1 MCTAFVLRKSLRR
14 HGAQLTRAKVKNCR
28 THYYRGACCRTAE
41 TSCGTLR
48 RLPKPYPLSQR
59 VCQSARSAACNNR
72 GFAFLLT
79 PVTDLRAAIAAMP
92 ASRIREVA
100 NAAMHRS
107 DVLAFWF
114 GESDHPPPPQVL
126 AALQAAVTRGQTL
139 YNPNL
144 GEPALRAA
152 IARYTAQLHGVPLA
166 AERIAVTSAG
176 VNALM
181 IGMQAV
187 VNAGDRVVAVT
198 PVWPNLVGI
207 PTILGAEV
215 VRVPLTM
222 TAKGFRLDMQRL
234 LDAARP
240 GTKALIINSPNNPT
254 GWTMSAAD
262 QEVVLNHCRQHG
274 IWLFADEVYE
284 RLYWAGAPGERA
296 PSFLDIATEHDAL
309 FTVNSFSKT
318 WAMTGFRLGWLTA
331 RADLI
336 AQLAKLI
343 EFNTSCAPSFVQ
355 AAGIAALEHGQA
367 TTESFLAQA
376 RAARALIVQRLSS
389 MPRVTLA
396 KPDGAMYAFFKID
409 GMADALAT
417 CKQLAADYG
426 LGLAPGSAF
435 GPEGEGFIRWCF
447 ASSPQKL
454 AQGLDRFSTFMEQQ
468 GR

>member
-1 MCTAFVLRKSLRR
+1 ML
-14 HGAQLTRAKVKNCR
+14 
-28 THYYRGACCRTAE
+28 E
-41 TSCGTLR
+41 
-48 RLPKPYPLSQR
+48 
-59 VCQSARSAACNNR
+59 
-72 GFAFLLT
+72 
-79 PVTDLRAAIAAMP
+79 LRAAIAAMP

-114 GESDHPPPPQVL
+114 GESDHPPPPAAV
-126 AALQAAVTRGQTL
+126 AALNDSIARGQTL
-139 YNPNL
+139 YNANL
-144 GEPALRAA
+144 GEPALREA
-152 IARYTAQLHGVPLA
+152 IARYTAALHGKPMSA
-166 AERIAVTSAG
+166 DRIAVTSAG

-198 PVWPNLVGI
+198 PVWPNLIGI

-222 TAKGFRLDMQRL
+222 TAQGFKLDMDAL
-234 LDAARP
+234 LSAARP

-254 GWTMSAAD
+254 GWTMTAAD
-262 QEVVLNHCRQHG
+262 QLTVLAHCRKHG

-284 RLYWAGAPGERA
+284 RLYYAGKPGDRA
-296 PSFLDIATEHDAL
+296 PSFLDIADESDAL

-331 RADLI
+331 RADVMPH
-336 AQLAKLI
+336 LAKLL

-355 AAGIAALEHGQA
+355 RAGVAAIEQGQA
-367 TTESFLAQA
+367 TTDSFIKQAGQA
-376 RAARALIVQRLSS
+376 RDMIVVHLSA
-389 MPRVTLA
+389 MPRLTLS

-409 GMADALAT
+409 GMTDALSV

-447 ASSPQKL
+447 ASSPARL
-454 AQGLDRFSTFMEQQ
+454 ADGLQRFSTFMEKQ
-468 GR
+468 

>member
-1 MCTAFVLRKSLRR
+1 ML
-14 HGAQLTRAKVKNCR
+14 
-28 THYYRGACCRTAE
+28 
-41 TSCGTLR
+41 
-48 RLPKPYPLSQR
+48 LPRQ
-59 VCQSARSAACNNR
+59 
-72 GFAFLLT
+72 T
-79 PVTDLRAAIAAMP
+79 IDAMP

-114 GESDHPPPPQVL
+114 GESDHPPPPQ
-126 AALQAAVTRGQTL
+126 AVTALAQAVARGNTH

-144 GEPALRAA
+144 GEPALREA
-152 IARYTAQLHGVPLA
+152 IARYTAELHGITMDAQRV
-166 AERIAVTSAG
+166 AVTSAG

-198 PVWPNLVGI
+198 PVWPNLIGI
-207 PTILGAEV
+207 PTILGAHV
-215 VRVPLTM
+215 VSVPL
-222 TAKGFRLDMQRL
+222 RLGAQDFQQCFHL
-234 LDAARP
+234 DLDALLAAAKP
-240 GTKALIINSPNNPT
+240 GTKVLIINSPNNPT

-262 QEVVLNHCRQHG
+262 QRVVLAHCRQHG

-284 RLYWAGAPGERA
+284 RLYWAGAAGERA
-296 PSFLDIATEHDAL
+296 PSFLDIAQAEDAL
-309 FTVNSFSKT
+309 FVVNSFSKT

-331 RADLI
+331 RVDMVPH
-336 AQLAKLI
+336 LAKLI

-355 AAGIAALEHGQA
+355 QAGIAALAHGQA
-367 TTESFLAQA
+367 TVDSFLAQA
-376 RAARALIVQRLSS
+376 RAARELMVQQLTA
-389 MPRVTLA
+389 MPRITLSR
-396 KPDGAMYAFFKID
+396 PDGAMYAFFKIA

-454 AQGLDRFSTFMEQQ
+454 AQGLDRFSTFMQSIKKVQ
-468 GR
+468 GQ